1 MNVSLD
7 QLLVLDAIERLG
19 SFSAAAKELYRAT
32 SAVSYAIKTL
42 ESSLDIEIYDRSGH
56 KAVLTEGGRL
66 ILEEGRAVLERARQ
80 LENVANHFNAG
91 WEPRLIVVMDGVL
104 PMRPPIKALRRFTAQ
119 DLPTKVELRVDY
131 LAMVRERFD
140 KLEAALMITV
150 DLPSEPMLEVRAL
163 QPLEMLLV
171 AHAEHPLHDEAA
183 PLRRSAFASHVQVLV
198 TPSAGKGMKHIRKM
212 YFDVPHVFE
221 LSDFRSKREALV
233 GGVGFGWMP
242 THMIQEELDEGILKT
257 LPFEEGHTFLFTPQL
272 VTRRDKPLGSGGRLF
287 AEYIE
292 EEWAQFANKGKNKKK
307 QSKSSA

>member
-32 SAVSYAIKTL
+32 SAVSYAVKTL
-42 ESSLDIEIYDRSGH
+42 ENSLDVEIYDRSGH

-80 LENVANHFNAG
+80 LEKTANHFNAG
-91 WEPRLIVVMDGVL
+91 WEPRLVVVMDGVL
-104 PMRPPIKALRRFTAQ
+104 PMRPPIKALRRFTDQ

-131 LAMVRERFD
+131 LSMVRERFET
-140 KLEAALMITV
+140 LEAALMITV
-150 DLPSEPMLEVRAL
+150 DLPSEPTLEVRAL
-163 QPLEMLLV
+163 PPLELLLV
-171 AHAEHPLHDEAA
+171 AHKDHPLHHEPT
-183 PLRRSAFASHVQVLV
+183 PLRRSAFAPHVQVLV
-198 TPSAGKGMKHIRKM
+198 TPSAGKGMKHIKKM

-221 LSDFRSKREALV
+221 LSDFRSKQEALV

-242 THMIQEELDEGILKT
+242 AHMIVDELENGILRP
-257 LPFEEGHTFLFTPQL
+257 LPFEEGHTFIFTPQL

-292 EEWAQFANKGKNKKK
+292 EEWAKFSKASDKKK
-307 QSKSSA
+307 K